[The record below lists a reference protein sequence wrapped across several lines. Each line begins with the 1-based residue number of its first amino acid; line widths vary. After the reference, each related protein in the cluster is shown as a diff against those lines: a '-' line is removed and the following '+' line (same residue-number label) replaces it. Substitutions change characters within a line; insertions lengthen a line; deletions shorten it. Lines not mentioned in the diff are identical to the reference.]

1 MSLPEQRESAAPSNG
16 NGVSSS
22 APATSSVSTTL
33 ASTAPVSLHTLS
45 ALVDRIALF
54 QRHGFSSHDGAR
66 DLFDALG
73 FKSDLTLSD
82 YRAAYRRGGIAK
94 QIIDFFPRE
103 TWRGGVFL
111 IENEDPDTV
120 TAFESQW
127 EEFRDRLSLIKTMRM
142 ADRLARLGEYSCVLI
157 GTSKRGELSTPLPRG
172 TSPSQIIYLPV
183 YAQDRAVIRTRVKDP
198 SDPRWGL
205 PETYTLKVDTGD
217 GDLASASG
225 SIGGVLGGGIT
236 LSTRDVVVHWTRI
249 LHACHDALESETH
262 APPMLE
268 APYNDIYS
276 LWKLV
281 WGGAETSWR
290 NARRF
295 TVANLD
301 GNPAVQFSP
310 DYVEKLEEKLIEA
323 QHGLKDNMIVRG
335 TTMSV
340 LGGPVDKFDANG
352 NFLLDL
358 IGGTVQIQKRNL
370 LGSEKVG
377 ELASG
382 LDRKRNADAI
392 TSMQE
397 GFADPLIRDL
407 VTRLIDFGYFSAPMK
422 KSKGRYEVLFSLE
435 DEMSEDEKADYAA
448 KIASANKDQKD
459 AEGKVLRTS
468 NEIRDYLWGAEPL
481 EDPEEVD
488 PVDPVDPTDPAEVTD
503 PNDPQK
509 DQAVDPKTPGTQQDT
524 TPTVNEGARG
534 TQGSRGEATGG
545 HASAL
550 KAAKLRLQKKRV
562 RTL

>member
-1 MSLPEQRESAAPSNG
+1 MSLPEQRESATPSNG
-16 NGVSSS
+16 NGVS
-22 APATSSVSTTL
+22 TSVSTSAA
-33 ASTAPVSLHTLS
+33 ASASLQALS
-45 ALVDRIALF
+45 QLVDRISLF

-73 FKSDLTLSD
+73 FKEALTLSD
-82 YRAAYRRGGIAK
+82 YRAAYSRGGIAK

-111 IENEDPDTV
+111 IEDEDPDVETS
-120 TAFESQW
+120 FESQW
-127 EEFRDRLSLIKTMRM
+127 EEFRDRLALIKTMRM

-157 GTSKRGELSTPLPRG
+157 GTSRSGELSTPLPRG

-198 SDPRWGL
+198 RDPRWGL
-205 PETYTLKVDTGD
+205 PETYTLKVDTGE
-217 GDLASASG
+217 GGLAGASG
-225 SIGGVLGGGIT
+225 SIGGGIGGALGGTT

-249 LHACHDALESETH
+249 LHACHDALESDTH

-268 APYNDIYS
+268 APYNDLYS

-301 GNPAVQFSP
+301 ANPAVQFAP

-323 QHGLKDNMIVRG
+323 QHGLKDNIITRG
-335 TTMSV
+335 TDVSV

-358 IGGTVQIQKRNL
+358 VGGTVQIQKRNL

-377 ELASG
+377 ERASG

-422 KSKGRYEVLFSLE
+422 KNKGRYEVLFALE
-435 DEMSEDEKADYAA
+435 EEMSEDEKADYAG
-448 KIASANKDQKD
+448 KIAQANKDQKD
-459 AEGKVLRTS
+459 AEGKVIRTS
-468 NEIRDYLWGAEPL
+468 DEIRDYLWEAEPL
-481 EDPEEVD
+481 DDPEEVV
-488 PVDPVDPTDPAEVTD
+488 PVDPALPEDVPAPED
-503 PNDPQK
+503 PNDPSR
-509 DQAVDPKTPGTQQDT
+509 DPNAPLPDEAQSGSGGRTGG
-524 TPTVNEGARG
+524 TPTVNEGAHTG
-534 TQGSRGEATGG
+534 TVGRVGVGRV
-545 HASAL
+545 SAL
-550 KAAKLRLQKKRV
+550 KAAKLRLQKKREKCG
-562 RTL
+562 R

>member
-1 MSLPEQRESAAPSNG
+1 MSTGVNGANGSEHGEDNHGPANGGSTSTPPLSVSAA
-16 NGVSSS
+16 
-22 APATSSVSTTL
+22 
-33 ASTAPVSLHTLS
+33 SLHALS
-45 ALVDRIALF
+45 QLVDRIALF

-73 FKSDLTLSD
+73 FKPDLTLSD

-103 TWRGGVFL
+103 TWRGGVYL
-111 IENEDPDTV
+111 VENEDPDTE
-120 TAFESQW
+120 TAFERQW
-127 EEFRDRLSLIKTMRM
+127 EEFRDRLSVIKTMRM
-142 ADRLARLGEYSCVLI
+142 ADRLARLGEYSCVLL
-157 GTSKRGELSTPLPRG
+157 GTSRRGELSTPLPRG

-183 YAQDRAVIRTRVKDP
+183 YAQDRAVIRTRVKD
-198 SDPRWGL
+198 SKDPRWGL

-217 GDLASASG
+217 GDLSSASG
-225 SIGGVLGGGIT
+225 SISGVLGGGTT
-236 LSTRDVVVHWTRI
+236 LSTRDVTVHWTRI
-249 LHACHDALESETH
+249 IHACHDALESDTH

-268 APYNDIYS
+268 APYNDLYS

-301 GNPAVQFSP
+301 ANPSVQFAP

-323 QHGLKDNMIVRG
+323 QHGLKDNIITRG
-335 TTMSV
+335 TDVSV

-397 GFADPLIRDL
+397 GFADPLIRAL
-407 VTRLIDFGYFSAPMK
+407 VTRLVDFGYFSAPMK
-422 KSKGRYEVLFSLE
+422 KSKGHYEVVFALE
-435 DEMSEDEKADYAA
+435 EEMSEDEKADYAEKLA
-448 KIASANKDQKD
+448 RANKDQAE
-459 AEGKVLRTS
+459 AEGKVLRPS
-468 NEIRDYLWGAEPL
+468 DEIRDYLWGAEPL
-481 EDPEEVD
+481 EDPEEVEEED
-488 PVDPVDPTDPAEVTD
+488 PDPDALEDPLNDDPRD
-503 PNDPQK
+503 PDAQIPPDEAK
-509 DQAVDPKTPGTQQDT
+509 SDERTGGV
-524 TPTVNEGARG
+524 PTVNEGAVQP
-534 TQGSRGEATGG
+534 QGQRVTGRV
-545 HASAL
+545 SAL
-550 KAAKLRLQKKRV
+550 KAAKLRLQKKREKAG
-562 RTL
+562 R